1 MQEVVGPSDN
11 AAGMSREAR
20 YIALFLVQFL
30 LLAGFRV
37 YHELISNPTDALT
50 TFMDVMDGLAP
61 IIVFV
66 TASTV
71 LIQEGGEMLA
81 ERYLRRRFE
90 QGKAEGIAEGMAEGQ
105 EEERNQWRAWNK
117 RRLEAEAEGKPFD
130 EPPPGED

>member
-1 MQEVVGPSDN
+1 
-11 AAGMSREAR
+11 MSREVR
-20 YIALFLVQFL
+20 YIVIFLVQFL

-37 YHELISNPTDALT
+37 YHELISNPSDALT
-50 TFMDVMDGLAP
+50 TFMDVIDGLAP

-90 QGKAEGIAEGMAEGQ
+90 KGK
-105 EEERNQWRAWNK
+105 EEERKRWMEWNK

>member
-1 MQEVVGPSDN
+1 MNREV
-11 AAGMSREAR
+11 R
-20 YIALFLVQFL
+20 YIVIFLVQFL
-30 LLAGFRV
+30 LFAGFRV

-50 TFMDVMDGLAP
+50 SFMDVIDGLGP

-81 ERYLRRRFE
+81 ERYLRRRYE
-90 QGKAEGIAEGMAEGQ
+90 QGK
-105 EEERNQWRAWNK
+105 EEANAQWREWNK

-130 EPPPGED
+130 ELPPDET

>member
-1 MQEVVGPSDN
+1 
-11 AAGMSREAR
+11 MSREVR
-20 YIALFLVQFL
+20 YIVIFLVQFL

-50 TFMDVMDGLAP
+50 TFLDVIDGLAP
-61 IIVFV
+61 VIVFV

-90 QGKAEGIAEGMAEGQ
+90 KGK
-105 EEERNQWRAWNK
+105 EEERKRWMEWNK

>member
-1 MQEVVGPSDN
+1 
-11 AAGMSREAR
+11 
-20 YIALFLVQFL
+20 
-30 LLAGFRV
+30 
-37 YHELISNPTDALT
+37 
-50 TFMDVMDGLAP
+50 MDGLAP

-90 QGKAEGIAEGMAEGQ
+90 KGK
-105 EEERNQWRAWNK
+105 EEERKRWMEWNK

>member
-1 MQEVVGPSDN
+1 VGMNREV
-11 AAGMSREAR
+11 R
-20 YIALFLVQFL
+20 YIVIFLVQFL

-50 TFMDVMDGLAP
+50 TFMDVLDGLAP
-61 IIVFV
+61 VIVFV

-81 ERYLRRRFE
+81 ERYLKRRHAE
-90 QGKAEGIAEGMAEGQ
+90 GKAEGKMEGQ
-105 EEERNQWRAWNK
+105 EEERKRWVEWNN
-117 RRLEAEAEGKPFD
+117 RRLKAEAEGRPFD